1 MVDKE
6 TPENLLGW
14 EVDKGI
20 KAYQEYEIPNQ

>member
-14 EVDKGI
+14 ELEKGV
-20 KAYQEYEIPNQ
+20 KAYQEYVIPKE

>member
-14 EVDKGI
+14 ELDKGI
-20 KAYQEYEIPNQ
+20 KAFQEYVIPEN